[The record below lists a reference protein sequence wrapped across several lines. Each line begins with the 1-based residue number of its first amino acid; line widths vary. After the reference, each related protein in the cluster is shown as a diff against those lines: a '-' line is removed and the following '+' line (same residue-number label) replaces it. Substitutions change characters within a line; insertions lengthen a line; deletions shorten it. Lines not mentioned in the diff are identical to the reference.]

1 MLNST
6 VYLVELLWK
15 SYLFKEIADIC
26 QEVDLPPGVL
36 NPVLMELGGKSP
48 LIVFD
53 DANLDTGDSVTI
65 KSYKGDC
72 FLQSDKWSSAFSSA
86 TSRFLVHENFPFALI
101 EKLVEWFKNI
111 KISDPLER
119 GCRLGP
125 VVSKEQHKKILKFSS
140 TAASEGATILQVRMR
155 HAIELRY
162 GLGAAVISN
171 DVERCD
177 RIRQLT
183 SLSFI
188 KAPWAGVK
196 DSGFGRELG
205 EWGLDKYLSVKQVTR
220 HTSKER
226 WGWMVQIPPYY
237 KYMMNTALS

>member
-1 MLNST
+1 MGSLR
-6 VYLVELLWK
+6 LL
-15 SYLFKEIADIC
+15 
-26 QEVDLPPGVL
+26 Q
-36 NPVLMELGGKSP
+36 
-48 LIVFD
+48 
-53 DANLDTGDSVTI
+53 
-65 KSYKGDC
+65 
-72 FLQSDKWSSAFSSA
+72 DKWSSAFSSA

-140 TAASEGATILQVRMR
+140 TAASEGATILQASMQIWREEVFGPVLCVKTFCTVRMR